1 MSNTP
6 QTILKDVFG
15 YRDFRGEQQAIIE
28 AALDGRDSLVIM
40 PTGGGKSLCY
50 QIPSMLREGT
60 GLVISPLIALMQD
73 QVTALNENGIAAEYL
88 NSSQSFDEMRAVTE
102 RLRRGELQLLYIAPE
117 RLNTEHTRALLREI
131 PISMIAIDEAHCV
144 SQWGHDFRHDYL
156 TLGELGALFP
166 GVPRMAVTATA
177 TDRTRDEIVAR
188 LELNEPDIYIA
199 PFDRANISYAVQ
211 VKTDAKRQLLKFL
224 QARRGEAGIIY
235 CLSRKKTESV
245 AAQLCDEGFDALPY
259 HAGLAAEVRRENQR
273 RFLVEDGVIIC
284 ATIAFGMGIDK
295 PNVRFVVHFDLPK
308 SMESYYQE
316 TGRAGRDGEPA
327 AAWMVYGLQDV
338 VRLRQM
344 LDESVAAEEFKR
356 YERYKLD
363 ALLGWC
369 EVTGCRRRPLLAYFG
384 DALVEDC
391 GNCDGCLVPVVTW
404 EGAEAAQ
411 KLLSAVYRTGQ
422 RFGAAYIVDVLLGKA
437 SDKIEQNGHDQLS
450 VFGIGKDKAS
460 ATWRSVT
467 RQLVVAGHLRA
478 DAERYGA
485 LVLTDT
491 SRGVLR
497 GETPLQFR
505 EDPKLPAAVAR
516 RSSKARAVAP
526 QDEGLWEALRE
537 CRQSLASEHDVPAYV
552 IFHDKT
558 LHEMLQY
565 RPQTE
570 AAMLDISGVGQTKLD
585 RYGWQFLEII
595 REQAEVA

>member
-1 MSNTP
+1 MSNSP
-6 QTILKDVFG
+6 PKILKDIFG
-15 YRDFRGEQQAIIE
+15 YRDFRGDQQAIIE
-28 AALDGRDSLVIM
+28 AAVNGRDSLVIM

-50 QIPSMLREGT
+50 QIPAMLREGT

-73 QVTALNENGIAAEYL
+73 QVTALNENGIAAEFL
-88 NSSQSFDEMRAVTE
+88 NSSQSFDEMRAVTA

-156 TLGELGALFP
+156 SLGELGTLFP

-177 TDRTRDEIVAR
+177 TDRTRAEIVAR
-188 LELNEPDIYIA
+188 LELNEPDIYVA

-245 AAQLCDEGFDALPY
+245 AASLCDEGFEALPY
-259 HAGLAAEVRRENQR
+259 HAGLSADIRRENQR

-295 PNVRFVVHFDLPK
+295 PNVRFVAHFDLPK

-363 ALLGWC
+363 SLLGWC

-384 DALVEDC
+384 DTLVEDC

-404 EGAEAAQ
+404 DGTEAAQ

-437 SDKIEQNGHDQLS
+437 TDKIEQNGHDQLS

-516 RSSKARAVAP
+516 RSSSPRAVAAED
-526 QDEGLWEALRE
+526 QDLWEALRD
-537 CRQSLASEHDVPAYV
+537 CRQSLASEHGVPAYV

-585 RYGWQFLEII
+585 RYGWQFLEIL
-595 REQAEVA
+595 REQSKVA